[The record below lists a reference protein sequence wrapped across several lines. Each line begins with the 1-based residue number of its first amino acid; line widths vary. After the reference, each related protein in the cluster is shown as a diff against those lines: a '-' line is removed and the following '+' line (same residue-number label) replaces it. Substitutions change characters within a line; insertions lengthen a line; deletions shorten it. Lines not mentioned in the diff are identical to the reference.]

1 MARGRDQELAVQ
13 AQHDA
18 LDRVR
23 LDHATQVP
31 QALAVQKTRAM
42 AARGGKVFPIQAVR
56 HGRDGPL
63 LGDALQL
70 PAAAAVPDPHRAIAD
85 CGREIAPVRA
95 RGQSGD
101 RRVVAHAQGLGA
113 ALQVPRHGVIPARSH
128 EGRPVEAEGDP
139 DRRVPV
145 REALDLACAL
155 DRIDAGVAAGRRE
168 KMPVGAEG
176 HGLYG
181 GIVLDGR
188 DRTTARDLEDARG
201 LVATRRHDL
210 RPIGAEGGA
219 VYGTLLIER
228 GHGRQERVQ
237 SLAQHP
243 IGLGARVAAH
253 SLHREQDR
261 RRDVISPLS

>member
-1 MARGRDQELAVQ
+1 MPRLHEDHPGRGAKHVGVMARGRDQELAVQ

-113 ALQVPRHGVIPARSH
+113 AFQIPGHGVIPARGH
-128 EGRPVEAEGDP
+128 EGRPIEAEGDP
-139 DRRVPV
+139 DRHLPV

-155 DRIDAGVAAGRRE
+155 NGIDAGVAAGCRE
-168 KMPVGAEG
+168 KMPVGAEDYGDDGTVLFDGRDRLTGLGVGDAYRTIRVRARDQEPVGAEG

-188 DRTTARDLEDARG
+188 DRT
-201 LVATRRHDL
+201 
-210 RPIGAEGGA
+210 
-219 VYGTLLIER
+219 
-228 GHGRQERVQ
+228 
-237 SLAQHP
+237 
-243 IGLGARVAAH
+243 AA
-253 SLHREQDR
+253 
-261 RRDVISPLS
+261 